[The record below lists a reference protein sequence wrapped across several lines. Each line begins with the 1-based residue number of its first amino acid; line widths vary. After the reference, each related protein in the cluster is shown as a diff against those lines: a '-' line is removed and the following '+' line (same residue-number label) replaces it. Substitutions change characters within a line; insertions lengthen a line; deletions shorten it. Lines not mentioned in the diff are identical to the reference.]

1 MALSISNGLHH
12 EPMECELCETDKN
25 IQWSCKKCN
34 KFMCNKCRNI
44 HMKVKTSTD
53 HEIIKMDDIGKQ
65 QSVVKDNILC
75 NVHEQTTASMFC
87 CTCDFLVCSD
97 CICNSHL
104 KHDLK
109 SIELIFKDKKDKL
122 VQLDA
127 TISHDLMLCRSEAK
141 EVHSTQ
147 TVWDSLYEETL
158 EKLDW
163 KEQVIKDEI
172 SKYVK
177 LLRNEIKTE
186 KKVRRKIIGEKETHI
201 EEAMKILEEEKDEI
215 QAVLA
220 SNKKGIIFRTASELG
235 SNLPELSFY
244 SLPKEIT
251 CFFPGEA
258 TAKHIPKLL
267 GSLSQIYISKHESS
281 IHFRVCK
288 SYVSNLPKVDKIV
301 TLDDKTAWISYPT
314 EKALRQIAIGIN
326 DKIQIKKNISTKIY
340 DMALTSHGDILLS
353 MYESSEVK
361 LLTKSGEIKPFLS
374 VENLFPL
381 GIHVNRDN
389 SILLGLKVKE
399 TADDIKLKNA
409 GCSKILKCGMD
420 GKKKQSYECE
430 KHEER
435 LFTAP
440 HRITTNINKDIVIID
455 KILEDG
461 YKDANKDNDEINGR
475 IVVLGKEGDL
485 KWTYLG
491 HPHINYSETHSF
503 SPCDIVTTSVGHV
516 IVADLMTSALHV
528 LSRQGDLLTCKLMGD
543 KGVVNPHSLCFDT
556 RGQIWIGCDKIH
568 IVKFCC

>member
-1 MALSISNGLHH
+1 MALSNSNGLHH
-12 EPMECELCETDKN
+12 EPVECELCETDKN

-34 KFMCNKCRNI
+34 KVMCNKCRNI
-44 HMKVKTSTD
+44 HMKVMTSTD
-53 HEIIKMDDIGKQ
+53 HEIIKMDNIGKQ
-65 QSVVKDNILC
+65 QSVVKDNIPC

-97 CICNSHL
+97 CIYSSHS
-104 KHDLK
+104 KHDLE

-122 VQLDA
+122 VQLEA

-141 EVHSTQ
+141 EVHTTQ

-172 SKYVK
+172 SKYAK

-186 KKVRRKIIGEKETHI
+186 KKVRRKIIEEKETNI

-220 SNKKGIIFRTASELG
+220 SNKKGIIFSTASELG

-251 CFFPGEA
+251 RFFPGEA
-258 TAKHIPKLL
+258 TTKNIPKLL
-267 GSLSQIYISKHESS
+267 GSLSQIYISKHDSR
-281 IHFRVCK
+281 IDFRVCR
-288 SYVSNLPKVDKIV
+288 SYVSNLPKVDNIV
-301 TLDDKTAWISYPT
+301 TLDDKMAWISFPK
-314 EKALRQIAIGIN
+314 EKVLRQITTN
-326 DKIQIKKNISTKIY
+326 DKIQIKKNISIKIY

-353 MYESSEVK
+353 MSDSSEVK

-374 VENLFPL
+374 VAKLSPL
-381 GIHVNRDN
+381 GIHVTRDN
-389 SILLGLKVKE
+389 SILLGLKE
-399 TADDIKLKNA
+399 TEDNIKLKNA
-409 GCSKILKCGMD
+409 SCSEILKVGMN

-430 KHEER
+430 KHKER
-435 LFTAP
+435 LFSTP
-440 HRITTNINKDIVIID
+440 HRITTNVNHDIVIID

-461 YKDANKDNDEINGR
+461 YKDAHKDDDDINGR

-503 SPCDIVTTSVGHV
+503 NPCDIVTTSVGHV

-543 KGVVNPHSLCFDT
+543 SGVINPHSLCFDT